1 MTDFARSLLRD
12 LVQKALGIVFAWIGI
27 HILAIPQDVK
37 NAVTNWAVL
46 TVTAVL
52 LLIWT
57 TIVRWLETRQGT
69 TKLDGYLRV
78 IAKLVMFGVK
88 GLPVYVL
95 PKEPDPVP
103 KEIPPVA
110 STQQPT
116 MLMPTYTQP
125 APPTPTVFPGG
136 QPIHPA

>member
-57 TIVRWLETRQGT
+57 TIVRWLETRQGA

-95 PKEPDPVP
+95 PKEPEPVP
-103 KEIPPVA
+103 QEIPSA
-110 STQQPT
+110 NAAQQT
-116 MLMPTYTQP
+116 MIIPTYT
-125 APPTPTVFPGG
+125 PPTPTVFPGG
-136 QPIHPA
+136 QPIHPE